1 MSQAPLPDGHR
12 PAALVGGQV
21 CPPGSPV
28 CRVRRLVV
36 GLDSMGLVDA
46 GHTDVTEEEL
56 QVRCERQHQRQNGH
70 GVRPM
75 IQHARVMT

>member
-1 MSQAPLPDGHR
+1 M
-12 PAALVGGQV
+12 

-56 QVRCERQHQRQNGH
+56 QVRCE
-70 GVRPM
+70 
-75 IQHARVMT
+75 